1 MRTNPEQRIVRT
13 EYGFWIVEPDS
24 HLGAWCLES
33 KRLDIAA
40 DEIAHYARHIPVG
53 GTVIDAGACLGDHTA
68 TYAKLVGPTGTVL
81 AFEPGWL
88 TYQALW
94 RNFDGVPQVKC
105 HHAALGRTAGRS
117 HHELAENVGGSHLTN
132 EGQDNVDVVAIDEL
146 GLSRLDFCHIDAEGF
161 EPLILQGATE
171 TLRRFQPPIVLEIN
185 KGALARFGFKDSDVY
200 DRLAEIG
207 YQWREIWEGNGPEME
222 QRDVLAIFGGGK

>member
-1 MRTNPEQRIVRT
+1 MSTDLPPGILRTPEGVHVL
-13 EYGFWIVEPDS
+13 EHDS
-24 HLGAWCLES
+24 HLSRWVEQG

-40 DEIAHYARHIPVG
+40 EEIAHYARHIPVG

-105 HHAALGRTAGRS
+105 FHAALGRTAGRS
-117 HHELAENVGGSHLTN
+117 RHELAENVGGSHLTN

-146 GLSRLDFCHIDAEGF
+146 GLSRLDFCHFDLEGM
-161 EPLILQGATE
+161 EPLVLQGVTE
-171 TLRRFQPPIVLEIN
+171 TMRRFQPPIVLEIN

-200 DRLAEIG
+200 DRLAGIG
-207 YQWREIWEGNGPEME
+207 YQWRELWEGNGPHLE
-222 QRDVLAIFGGGK
+222 QRDILAIFGGGK